1 MAKKKKKPQLSK
13 RQQRKIR
20 TQQVIFGVV
29 AVILIGSMLVSLFT

>member
-1 MAKKKKKPQLSK
+1 MAKKTKKPQLSK

-20 TQQVIFGVV
+20 TQQVIFGMI